1 MVRFEDLRI
10 FVSAA
15 DHGSFSAARE
25 LDLTPAVAS
34 AALKRLEL
42 TLETRLFVRSTRS
55 LRLTADGE
63 RYLEY
68 ARSAIATLDA
78 GRNALARDKTA
89 ISGTLSIS
97 VPSDLG
103 RNVLLPWLD
112 EFQRRHPRVGFQV
125 RISDRLADLFR
136 QPVDLAVRYGTP
148 ADSSLVALPLSES
161 NRRVVCASPAYLARH
176 GTPQAPADLRRHN
189 CLSFVLGESL
199 HDRWTFER
207 DGVSQTVPVR
217 ATASA
222 TTANWCA
229 AGRWPVAAWPINRAT
244 TCWKTCAPG
253 GWCSCSATIWASL
266 RRFTCCACTACCCR
280 RRSSA
285 CAPAY
290 RSASPRSRQAER
302 GPPDGAHQARGA
314 PDGALPGIRLQ
325 AAAWRAGGWRRGCAR
340 PSGSG
345 APAGRAFGSGGFAR
359 GGGTVGG
366 AALAGGRAGL
376 ARERLGRCGAGV
388 FFLQRAGGARP
399 AARFRLAVASGLQV
413 LFGLALDCRAGML
426 GRGQLDAGAARL

>member
-15 DHGSFSAARE
+15 DHGSFSAAARE

-136 QPVDLAVRYGTP
+136 QPVDIAVRYGTP

-176 GTPQAPADLRRHN
+176 GTPQTPVDLRRHN

-207 DGVSQTVPVR
+207 DGVSQTVPVKGDR
-217 ATASA
+217 VSDD
-222 TTANWCA
+222 
-229 AGRWPVAAWPINRAT
+229 GELVRRW
-244 TCWKTCAPG
+244 
-253 GWCSCSATIWASL
+253 
-266 RRFTCCACTACCCR
+266 
-280 RRSSA
+280 
-285 CAPAY
+285 
-290 RSASPRSRQAER
+290 
-302 GPPDGAHQARGA
+302 
-314 PDGALPGIRLQ
+314 
-325 AAAWRAGGWRRGCAR
+325 
-340 PSGSG
+340 
-345 APAGRAFGSGGFAR
+345 
-359 GGGTVGG
+359 
-366 AALAGGRAGL
+366 ALAGCGVAYKSRYDVLEDLRAG
-376 ARERLGRCGAGV
+376 RLV
-388 FFLQRAGGARP
+388 Q
-399 AARFRLAVASGLQV
+399 
-413 LFGLALDCRAGML
+413 LFGDHQGEPSPLYLLCVHRMLLSPAVKRLRACL
-426 GRGQLDAGAARL
+426 QERFAAFEVG

>member
-15 DHGSFSAARE
+15 DHGSFSAAARE

-207 DGVSQTVPVR
+207 DGVSQTVPVKGDR
-217 ATASA
+217 VSDD
-222 TTANWCA
+222 
-229 AGRWPVAAWPINRAT
+229 GELVRRW
-244 TCWKTCAPG
+244 
-253 GWCSCSATIWASL
+253 
-266 RRFTCCACTACCCR
+266 
-280 RRSSA
+280 
-285 CAPAY
+285 
-290 RSASPRSRQAER
+290 
-302 GPPDGAHQARGA
+302 
-314 PDGALPGIRLQ
+314 
-325 AAAWRAGGWRRGCAR
+325 
-340 PSGSG
+340 
-345 APAGRAFGSGGFAR
+345 
-359 GGGTVGG
+359 
-366 AALAGGRAGL
+366 ALAGCGVAYKSRYDVLEDLRAGRL
-376 ARERLGRCGAGV
+376 VQLFSDHLGEPSPLYLLCVHRMLLSPAVKRLRACLQERFAAFEAG
-388 FFLQRAGGARP
+388 
-399 AARFRLAVASGLQV
+399 
-413 LFGLALDCRAGML
+413 
-426 GRGQLDAGAARL
+426 

>member
-15 DHGSFSAARE
+15 DHGSFSAAARE

-207 DGVSQTVPVR
+207 DGVSQTVPVKGDR
-217 ATASA
+217 VSDD
-222 TTANWCA
+222 
-229 AGRWPVAAWPINRAT
+229 GELVRRW
-244 TCWKTCAPG
+244 
-253 GWCSCSATIWASL
+253 
-266 RRFTCCACTACCCR
+266 
-280 RRSSA
+280 
-285 CAPAY
+285 
-290 RSASPRSRQAER
+290 
-302 GPPDGAHQARGA
+302 
-314 PDGALPGIRLQ
+314 
-325 AAAWRAGGWRRGCAR
+325 
-340 PSGSG
+340 
-345 APAGRAFGSGGFAR
+345 
-359 GGGTVGG
+359 
-366 AALAGGRAGL
+366 ALAGCGVAYKSRYDVLEDLRAG
-376 ARERLGRCGAGV
+376 RLV
-388 FFLQRAGGARP
+388 Q
-399 AARFRLAVASGLQV
+399 
-413 LFGLALDCRAGML
+413 LFGDHLGEPSPLYLLCVHRMLLSPAVKRLRACL
-426 GRGQLDAGAARL
+426 QERFAAFEAG

>member
-15 DHGSFSAARE
+15 DHGSFSAAARE

-207 DGVSQTVPVR
+207 DGVSQTVPVKGDR
-217 ATASA
+217 VSDD
-222 TTANWCA
+222 
-229 AGRWPVAAWPINRAT
+229 GELVRRW
-244 TCWKTCAPG
+244 
-253 GWCSCSATIWASL
+253 
-266 RRFTCCACTACCCR
+266 
-280 RRSSA
+280 
-285 CAPAY
+285 
-290 RSASPRSRQAER
+290 
-302 GPPDGAHQARGA
+302 
-314 PDGALPGIRLQ
+314 
-325 AAAWRAGGWRRGCAR
+325 
-340 PSGSG
+340 
-345 APAGRAFGSGGFAR
+345 
-359 GGGTVGG
+359 
-366 AALAGGRAGL
+366 ALAGCGVAYKSRYDVLEDLRAG
-376 ARERLGRCGAGV
+376 RLV
-388 FFLQRAGGARP
+388 Q
-399 AARFRLAVASGLQV
+399 
-413 LFGLALDCRAGML
+413 LFGDHLGEPSPLYLLCVHRMLLSPAVKRLRACL
-426 GRGQLDAGAARL
+426 QDRFAAFEAG